1 MKLDYG
7 EQAHEHLDVN
17 LEPASIKGLETFKDF
32 LFQHGFLKQ
41 NFRDHE
47 AEMDEEQKKTGLIPQ
62 L

>member
-1 MKLDYG
+1 VYG
-7 EQAHEHLDVN
+7 V
-17 LEPASIKGLETFKDF
+17 IV
-32 LFQHGFLKQ
+32 GFLKQ